1 MSLELLEQLESR
13 VQNALDTM
21 ELMQLELEE
30 EKQRSSELAS
40 QQQQLEQENQQ
51 LRQELAA
58 WHSKIAGL
66 LGRLP
71 TDSAA

>member
-30 EKQRSSELAS
+30 ERQRSGEMAI
-40 QQQQLEQENQQ
+40 QQQRLEQENQQ
-51 LRQELAA
+51 LRQQLAA
-58 WHSKIAGL
+58 WHSKVEGL

-71 TDSAA
+71 REA